1 MQYVINYEC
10 RTESDIHTSAFL
22 VKRDYEPFE
31 IDPDVI
37 EDALRDSIKF
47 SKSGR
52 GSIVIKSI
60 LPAQS

>member
-10 RTESDIHTSAFL
+10 RTESDIYTSEFL
-22 VKRDYEPFE
+22 VERDYEPSK
-31 IDPDVI
+31 IDLDII

-47 SKSGR
+47 SKSGQ

-60 LPAQS
+60 LPTQS